1 MEQRHQLRLLLAT
14 ARDAMMEAE
23 TQVAMRLSE
32 IRMKDEVIAIKD
44 DQIRRLKED

>member
-1 MEQRHQLRLLLAT
+1 
-14 ARDAMMEAE
+14 MMEAE
-23 TQVAMRLSE
+23 TQVALRLTE